1 MFNRTSLIAAAT
13 IAATVLTAPS
23 AHAIVNGR
31 DANPGDFPYLAQVET
46 DSGGSCSGA
55 LISRNYVLTAAH
67 CADGVSAASLSVRVG
82 NVDRNRGGV
91 PRRVARLIRNPKY
104 YGNIN
109 TRGTDVALLELS
121 DPITNIAPLPLA
133 PSTSTHLW
141 DGVTA
146 FANYDDGLAAGW
158 GGINTM
164 GTLATRQQW
173 VGNRILKPYT
183 EAETGLRVIPVNTS
197 ICQGDS
203 GSPLIVQVNGA
214 DASAGVLTNGNCG
227 VNGEYAE
234 VAAGA
239 NRAFVTGNM
248 AKMPYTFFGVGD
260 WDKDGYQDQLIRQE
274 STGDLLLVRG
284 EGGRRGSSI
293 PPIKLGTGYQSYSFF
308 GMADWDR
315 DGNQDLLVRHD
326 VSGDVFLQAGT
337 GVAKL
342 YSVSTVTKI
351 GTGFAQS
358 TAFGVTDWNRDGHQ
372 DLLIRNDANGSL
384 NLYTGQSSRTA
395 QLSASYTL
403 GGGWNAYTSFGVGDW
418 DRDGHKDLIARQN
431 GHGSS
436 PLYIFPGQSTPTIGA
451 AVRIGQGF
459 EGYSPFGLTD
469 WDRDSHQDL
478 MIRND
483 ASQTLFLVPGISYR
497 GPSNSPL
504 ITIGTGY

>member
-1 MFNRTSLIAAAT
+1 MFTRTSLIAALT
-13 IAATVLTAPS
+13 VAATTLTAPS

-31 DANPGDFPYLAQVET
+31 DANPGDFPYMAQVQT
-46 DSGGSCSGA
+46 DNGGACSGA

-67 CADGVSAASLSVRVG
+67 CADGVSAAGMSVRVG

-158 GGINTM
+158 GGIDTM
-164 GTLATRQQW
+164 GTLATRLQW

-183 EAETGLRVIPVNTS
+183 EAETGNRMIPVNTS

-203 GSPLIVQVNGA
+203 GSPLIVRVNGA
-214 DASAGVLTNGNCG
+214 DTSAGVLTNGNCG

-239 NRAFVTGNM
+239 NRTFVTGNM

-260 WDKDGYQDQLIRQE
+260 WDRDGYQ
-274 STGDLLLVRG
+274 
-284 EGGRRGSSI
+284 
-293 PPIKLGTGYQSYSFF
+293 GYTSF
-308 GMADWDR
+308 GVADWDR

-326 VSGDVFLQAGT
+326 ATGDVFLQAGT

-351 GTGFAQS
+351 GTGFAQA
-358 TAFGVTDWNRDGHQ
+358 TAFGIADWDRDGHQ
-372 DLLIRNDANGSL
+372 DLVVRDDSNGYL
-384 NLYTGQSSRTA
+384 NVWTGQSSRTA
-395 QLSASYTL
+395 QLGSYYTF
-403 GGGWNAYTSFGVGDW
+403 GSGWNAYTSFGVGDW
-418 DRDGHKDLIARQN
+418 DRDGRPDLIARQN

-436 PLYIFPGQSTPTIGA
+436 PLYLFPGQSTVALGA
-451 AVRIGQGF
+451 AIRIGQGF

-483 ASQTLFLVPGISYR
+483 ASQKLFLVPGISYR
-497 GPSNSPL
+497 GPSNSTL
-504 ITIGTGY
+504 IQIGSGY